1 MKPLLAILLCALALP
16 ALAPRAR
23 AQSYGQ
29 YGGADPLP
37 VNGRMF
43 GVYLNA
49 SDSIVG
55 ILGQLRL
62 SFYPGID
69 FGFQGGLARTD
80 EASSDRTTLRL
91 GGDVKGQF
99 ARAGEQGP
107 LDLAVGGHLGVDVG
121 DNYNVL
127 RIGPTLVASR
137 MAPVGDSGAVVP
149 YGSLGLMFSRVSVG
163 DADESDF
170 SFPLRVGVEVR
181 AMPEFRFLAELQVN
195 VGDDFNDDVGLAA
208 GVNLPF

>member
-1 MKPLLAILLCALALP
+1 MQGIRLVRLAEFPQLVDQAGLGTRDEIVEP
-16 ALAPRAR
+16 ERAR
-23 AQSYGQ
+23 
-29 YGGADPLP
+29 
-37 VNGRMF
+37 GRCDARCHQQPAAGRQ
-43 GVYLNA
+43 GVVLE
-49 SDSIVG
+49 
-55 ILGQLRL
+55 LEQ
-62 SFYPGID
+62 
-69 FGFQGGLARTD
+69 ARFP
-80 EASSDRTTLRL
+80 ACVS
-91 GGDVKGQF
+91 
-99 ARAGEQGP
+99 AA
-107 LDLAVGGHLGVDVG
+107 GVDVG

-195 VGDDFNDDVGLAA
+195 VGDDFNDDVGGKSGLDARA
-208 GVNLPF
+208 VTCLPGPQGVLRRSASATC